1 VGPFLSDR
9 TEETRN
15 AKRKDIHSM
24 KATSRTIP
32 IDGAQHQSGTNGEI
46 EETLRARAYE
56 LYEQRGRADGHD
68 LQDWLQAKAEAGAA
82 NTRAESASA

>member
-1 VGPFLSDR
+1 
-9 TEETRN
+9 
-15 AKRKDIHSM
+15 M
-24 KATSRTIP
+24 KATSRAIP
-32 IDGAQHQSGTNGEI
+32 IDASEHQSRTNGEM
-46 EETLRARAYE
+46 EETIRARAYE